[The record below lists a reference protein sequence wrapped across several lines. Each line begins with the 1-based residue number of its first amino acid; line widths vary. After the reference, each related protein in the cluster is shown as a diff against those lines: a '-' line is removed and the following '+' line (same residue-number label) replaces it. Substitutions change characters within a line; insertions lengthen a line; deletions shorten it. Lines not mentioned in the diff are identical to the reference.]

1 MFKNLFKKSYNIKN
15 IFSSSIFGT
24 NYDFDNNVINFY
36 LQSSPVFIAT
46 NMVSNAVADINFVIH
61 DKKQD
66 KIIYNHPA
74 LDLINNPNPFI
85 DTKLFINQVVSSY
98 LLNGNCYIHKLMSGR
113 GEAIELYVI
122 KSEDITI
129 NKGFDD
135 DYPYYYYINNSNSNN
150 FSRNS
155 DYRFFAKNGSE
166 IIHLMNYNPKY
177 GANDLKGISFFSG
190 CEYEIN
196 MYIASCVHNYNFIK
210 SGANPSGLLTHKGD
224 MPLTQEQAVALKQQI
239 ENTLKGSKN
248 SGSVVV
254 LGGDFDYKQTSQSIK
269 DMDYQNLKEMIDR
282 KIFQCLNIPVAKIQ
296 ASAMT
301 YSNLD
306 VVKYDFYDNA
316 VLPVFNTVARFLT
329 NKVLVDYKN
338 PDLVFTCDKSAIET
352 LEARKITNVVNSYK
366 NGLITRNEARTQ
378 IGYEASQNGDSFYNS
393 ATLIP
398 AGEDVYTDDNRE
410 SPSQKELRR
419 LMNESGLYTAD
430 EIDIE
435 VKNAK

>member
-1 MFKNLFKKSYNIKN
+1 MFKNLFKKSHNLFSTAIYGDYNYEAREGK
-15 IFSSSIFGT
+15 
-24 NYDFDNNVINFY
+24 DLINSY
-36 LQSSPVFIAT
+36 LKVSPVFIAT
-46 NMVSNAVADINFVIH
+46 NMVSNAVADIDFVIH
-61 DKKQD
+61 DKKRD
-66 KIIYNHPA
+66 EIIYNHPA

-85 DTKLFINQVVSSY
+85 DGKLFINQLVSNY
-98 LLNGNCYIHKLMSGR
+98 LLSGNAYIVKLMDGK
-113 GEAIELYVI
+113 AKTIELQVERSSDVSIMKNVNDGYANNYQTNQNNTAVYSRNVYNRFFSQAGNELI
-122 KSEDITI
+122 HLRNT
-129 NKGFDD
+129 NTLD
-135 DYPYYYYINNSNSNN
+135 DYKYIGVS
-150 FSRNS
+150 
-155 DYRFFAKNGSE
+155 FFA
-166 IIHLMNYNPKY
+166 
-177 GANDLKGISFFSG
+177 G
-190 CEYEIN
+190 CVNEIN
-196 MYIASCVHNYNFIK
+196 MYIASIMHNYNFIK

-329 NKVLVDYKN
+329 SKLLVDYKN

-352 LEARKITNVVNSYK
+352 LEARKITNVVDTYK

-378 IGYEASQNGDSFYNS
+378 IGYEASQNGDNFYNS

-398 AGEDVYTDDNRE
+398 AGEDDYTDDNRE